1 MWLNSRNRLLYNP
14 KPSSLHSLFRDFS
27 NWASSH
33 LMLPCSQTPYLL
45 SHSGRRG
52 KPQCTMELSPEHTQ
66 QNRVSLWMGKA
77 FLTYCMFL
85 PLYGFTWE
93 PRTGFTH
100 FWHSTRGL
108 ENSIHSPT
116 SAHHWPSSSS
126 LRVIHFLCVTGKN
139 DIKVRQKISCMKL
152 LEQRGDRYGAFC
164 CCSFI
169 FFFFFQREWESG
181 DIWCWWLVKPSAFMK
196 WGTEHL
202 LSVYTLA
209 PTPCWYC
216 SAFAGY
222 LRALFLPRFFSDEKD
237 SCQDTQ
243 HCLLSL
249 LWRELCWMPSPD
261 KQGTETF
268 MKLLSS
274 GVKNQK
280 SSTANSISLK
290 NTSLRDRTNLLFLR
304 AFMSNCCLQPNEL
317 EM

>member
-1 MWLNSRNRLLYNP
+1 MSVFPAVWVAFPEPAARQKGVYTCCPVRLLWLNSRNRLLYNP

-52 KPQCTMELSPEHTQ
+52 KPQCTMELSPERTQ

-126 LRVIHFLCVTGKN
+126 LRVIHFLRVTGKN

-169 FFFFFQREWESG
+169 FFFFSKENEK
-181 DIWCWWLVKPSAFMK
+181 VE
-196 WGTEHL
+196 T
-202 LSVYTLA
+202 
-209 PTPCWYC
+209 
-216 SAFAGY
+216 
-222 LRALFLPRFFSDEKD
+222 SDAD
-237 SCQDTQ
+237 G
-243 HCLLSL
+243 
-249 LWRELCWMPSPD
+249 W
-261 KQGTETF
+261 
-268 MKLLSS
+268 
-274 GVKNQK
+274 
-280 SSTANSISLK
+280 
-290 NTSLRDRTNLLFLR
+290 
-304 AFMSNCCLQPNEL
+304 
-317 EM
+317 